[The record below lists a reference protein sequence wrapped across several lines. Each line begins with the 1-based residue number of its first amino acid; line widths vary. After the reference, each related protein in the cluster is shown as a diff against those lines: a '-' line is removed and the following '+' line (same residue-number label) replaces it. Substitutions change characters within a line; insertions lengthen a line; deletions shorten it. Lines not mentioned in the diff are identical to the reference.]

1 METTTL
7 CERCETPLESG
18 DLRCSICGQAAPLRE
33 ELRRDVAVQIL
44 RCTGCGAAV
53 AYDPAHQAP
62 ACSFCGAVMQVET
75 QEDPLE
81 QSQGYLP
88 FTVDQ
93 DQARKSLRH
102 WLGTLGWFRP
112 DSLKSAA
119 KIEELTP
126 IWWVGWVFDA
136 EAHVCWA
143 GDSNVDAGRS
153 AWAPHAGETAMNFDD
168 ILVSASRGLTKQEVD
183 VVAPG
188 CDLSSVVDQPQGPAG
203 ATIEQ
208 FDLQRSQARQQIVY
222 TIRQLAD
229 SRAANEHIPG
239 TNSRNVKASVIL
251 RKLVTRRYSF
261 PAYVLAYRYQDRLY
275 RVVICGQDARRL
287 TGSAPYS
294 IPKIL
299 LAAAAAAAAL
309 LVVAGIV
316 LSAQ

>member
-1 METTTL
+1 
-7 CERCETPLESG
+7 
-18 DLRCSICGQAAPLRE
+18 
-33 ELRRDVAVQIL
+33 
-44 RCTGCGAAV
+44 
-53 AYDPAHQAP
+53 
-62 ACSFCGAVMQVET
+62 
-75 QEDPLE
+75 
-81 QSQGYLP
+81 
-88 FTVDQ
+88 
-93 DQARKSLRH
+93 
-102 WLGTLGWFRP
+102 
-112 DSLKSAA
+112 
-119 KIEELTP
+119 
-126 IWWVGWVFDA
+126 
-136 EAHVCWA
+136 
-143 GDSNVDAGRS
+143 
-153 AWAPHAGETAMNFDD
+153 MNFDD
-168 ILVSASRGLTKQEVD
+168 ILVSASRGLTKEEVD

-188 CDLSSVVDQPQGPAG
+188 CDLSSVTDQPQGPAG

-239 TNSRNVKASVIL
+239 NNSRNVKASVIL

-294 IPKIL
+294 IPKII

-316 LSAQ
+316 MSAQ